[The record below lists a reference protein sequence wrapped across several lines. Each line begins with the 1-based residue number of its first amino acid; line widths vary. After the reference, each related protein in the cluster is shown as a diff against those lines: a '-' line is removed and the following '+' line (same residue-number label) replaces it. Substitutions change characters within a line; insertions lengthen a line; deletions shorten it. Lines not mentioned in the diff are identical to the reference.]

1 MIVNIRLLKIIY
13 AECFSS
19 SNVFNDV
26 SSIKPF
32 INGLTGINL
41 CNLNFLISFSS
52 LIKLLVLKPRNYLIP
67 LYRVGCILS

>member
-32 INGLTGINL
+32 INRLTGINL
-41 CNLNFLISFSS
+41 CNLNFLISFS
-52 LIKLLVLKPRNYLIP
+52 L
-67 LYRVGCILS
+67 

>member
-13 AECFSS
+13 AECFSL

-41 CNLNFLISFSS
+41 CNLNFLISFS
-52 LIKLLVLKPRNYLIP
+52 L
-67 LYRVGCILS
+67 